1 MEFFKK
7 TTNIDFLGIR
17 RAVMIVTAVLMI
29 LSVALVFVRGLN
41 LGLDFTGGTVVEL
54 GYEET
59 PDLDEVR
66 RLLEES
72 EFSGAIVQFYGSS
85 HEVMVRLPPH
95 GELDSAE
102 ISGRVLEVLQA
113 GGQKVELRRVEF
125 VGAQV
130 GEELAE
136 QGGLAM
142 IYAAIGILIYVA
154 MRFEL
159 RFAIASVV
167 ATVHDVVLVLGIFAA
182 TQMTFD
188 LNILAAILAIIGYS
202 LNDTVVVF
210 DRVRENFRRMRTAGV
225 VETFNASLNQ
235 TLSRTIMTGVTT
247 MLVLAALLVQGGETL
262 RGFSIA
268 LILGVVIG
276 TWSSIYVASPVAI
289 MLGVSR
295 KDLLPVEK
303 EGADLPSR
311 P

>member
-17 RAVMIVTAVLMI
+17 RAVMVVTAVLMI

-54 GYEET
+54 GYQET

>member
-54 GYEET
+54 GYQET

>member
-188 LNILAAILAIIGYS
+188 LNILAAKIGS
-202 LNDTVVVF
+202 AHV
-210 DRVRENFRRMRTAGV
+210 
-225 VETFNASLNQ
+225 
-235 TLSRTIMTGVTT
+235 
-247 MLVLAALLVQGGETL
+247 
-262 RGFSIA
+262 
-268 LILGVVIG
+268 
-276 TWSSIYVASPVAI
+276 W
-289 MLGVSR
+289 
-295 KDLLPVEK
+295 
-303 EGADLPSR
+303 
-311 P
+311 

>member
-54 GYEET
+54 GYQET

-235 TLSRTIMTGVTT
+235 TLSRTIMTGLTT

-289 MLGVSR
+289 ALGVSR